1 MGRSLTGACEYKCGN
16 LHILKMGV
24 RQLGI
29 LKILLIWQRVGKKKK
44 KKTHREIGRK
54 QVHTQGL
61 YNGLPPSV
69 MVLLLD

>member
-44 KKTHREIGRK
+44 KKN
-54 QVHTQGL
+54 TQG
-61 YNGLPPSV
+61 NWQEAGTHPGPV
-69 MVLLLD
+69 